1 MASINISR
9 NVTNRL
15 DLRLAQRSM
24 DLPSGLGRRQISWC
38 RSASSV
44 ALFLPQSNSRAARWH
59 LDRGTE
65 DAVVQALFVI
75 LSVIVTVVALLLA
88 AARIGIRF
96 TSGMQAVMNERLC
109 MTIVLASTL
118 WAAWYILA
126 DR

>member
-1 MASINISR
+1 
-9 NVTNRL
+9 
-15 DLRLAQRSM
+15 
-24 DLPSGLGRRQISWC
+24 
-38 RSASSV
+38 
-44 ALFLPQSNSRAARWH
+44 
-59 LDRGTE
+59 
-65 DAVVQALFVI
+65 VQALFVI